1 MGVLDGRCPSSM
13 GSTGKDLEARFGEP
27 SPAWWVLGGRWEAWP
42 LELSV
47 RASTSGT
54 DRRLSISSSSS
65 MEGKVWLNS
74 TGVRKDVRGEEE
86 VEDVGDGGPRAEG
99 DTKEWDVGGVFDN
112 FDDADALWLMG
123 GDNRE
128 RDCREFLVVRVPSE
142 DVDVGESGTAVVVGS
157 SLETRL
163 AVLTDNP
170 ASCND
175 RIRSAMLPPDSF
187 CTPFS
192 GGGERCPLSLEGT
205 CKQIEAGDGSR
216 PTA

>member
-1 MGVLDGRCPSSM
+1 
-13 GSTGKDLEARFGEP
+13 
-27 SPAWWVLGGRWEAWP
+27 
-42 LELSV
+42 
-47 RASTSGT
+47 
-54 DRRLSISSSSS
+54 
-65 MEGKVWLNS
+65 MEGNAWLNS
-74 TGVRKDVRGEEE
+74 TGVRKEVRGEEE

-123 GDNRE
+123 GDNSE
-128 RDCREFLVVRVPSE
+128 RDCKEFLVVRVPSE
-142 DVDVGESGTAVVVGS
+142 DVEVGESGTAMVVGS

-163 AVLTDNP
+163 VVLTDKP

-175 RIRSAMLPPDSF
+175 RIRSAMLPPDNF

-205 CKQIEAGDGSR
+205 CKQIKMVGDGNR
-216 PTA
+216 RTA

>member
-1 MGVLDGRCPSSM
+1 
-13 GSTGKDLEARFGEP
+13 
-27 SPAWWVLGGRWEAWP
+27 
-42 LELSV
+42 
-47 RASTSGT
+47 
-54 DRRLSISSSSS
+54 
-65 MEGKVWLNS
+65 MEGNAWLNS
-74 TGVRKDVRGEEE
+74 TGVRKEVRGEED

-112 FDDADALWLMG
+112 FDDVDALWLMG
-123 GDNRE
+123 GDNNE

-142 DVDVGESGTAVVVGS
+142 DVEVGESGTAVVVGS

-163 AVLTDNP
+163 LVLTDKP

-192 GGGERCPLSLEGT
+192 GGGERCPLSLGGT
-205 CKQIEAGDGSR
+205 CKQIEVIRDGNR
-216 PTA
+216 HTA